1 MRFSSI
7 LLNYRSAPGTSK
19 DGDAYETL
27 RYSRGMQQA
36 ILARGTELPAGPAGD
51 GCTYSRGSHTTD
63 AAESYLMEFLWGDY
77 KTAVDADLPGRRA
90 RARLDGLVV
99 TCAGHRLDACRAP
112 SGRSSGEDVAR
123 SLPGRHDL
131 PQEGR
136 IRTPSS
142 EAYNVL
148 RGSEDIYSSISL
160 DNGAYAKQYGSQ
172 AVAGRSIVHEQVL
185 QVRRHEDKRIRGN
198 ASQAV

>member
-51 GCTYSRGSHTTD
+51 GCTYSRGSQTTD
-63 AAESYLMEFLWGDY
+63 AAEGYLMEFLWGDY

-90 RARLDGLVV
+90 RARLDGLDGMRRE
-99 TCAGHRLDACRAP
+99 AGHRLDACR
-112 SGRSSGEDVAR
+112 G
-123 SLPGRHDL
+123 
-131 PQEGR
+131 
-136 IRTPSS
+136 
-142 EAYNVL
+142 
-148 RGSEDIYSSISL
+148 
-160 DNGAYAKQYGSQ
+160 
-172 AVAGRSIVHEQVL
+172 AGRATA
-185 QVRRHEDKRIRGN
+185 RMW
-198 ASQAV
+198 

>member
-1 MRFSSI
+1 MSPFETKIKTDIPRFQHVDFGCFGLI
-7 LLNYRSAPGTSK
+7 LVTFCL
-19 DGDAYETL
+19 
-27 RYSRGMQQA
+27 

-51 GCTYSRGSHTTD
+51 GCTYSRGSQTMD
-63 AAESYLMEFLWGDY
+63 AAEGYLMEFLWGDY

-99 TCAGHRLDACRAP
+99 ANAGHRLEACRAP

-148 RGSEDIYSSISL
+148 RGSVESS
-160 DNGAYAKQYGSQ
+160 KQTF
-172 AVAGRSIVHEQVL
+172 L
-185 QVRRHEDKRIRGN
+185 LRGCT
-198 ASQAV
+198 